1 MIAGLKMIQ
10 NHLSMRSRQRRK
22 TGEGIHFLQLSDG
35 FFIANVGDWTP
46 VTYVGHITIPLPLP
60 ASFVY
65 YDYPGGEDAEIGTE
79 EDLLADL
86 QDSSPS
92 FFNPYNTSI
101 FLRNG
106 ELLELHNWSYP
117 WGPQLRRIGS
127 LNSIRS
133 RQGLL
138 RFHCTNQHNSSVQN
152 QK

>member
-1 MIAGLKMIQ
+1 MPEWRMNDDPFIQ
-10 NHLSMRSRQRRK
+10 GINGRSFCK
-22 TGEGIHFLQLSDG
+22 ISGKIHFLQLSDG

-46 VTYVGHITIPLPLP
+46 VTYVGRITIPLPLP

-65 YDYPGGEDAEIGTE
+65 YDYPGGDDPKMGTE

-101 FLRNG
+101 FLHNG

-117 WGPQLRRIGS
+117 WGPQPEEDPEA
-127 LNSIRS
+127 
-133 RQGLL
+133 
-138 RFHCTNQHNSSVQN
+138 
-152 QK
+152 